1 MIGSVTNRIMENG
14 KSEEIKVGM
23 GATIFM
29 YSDRVAC
36 TIIEVS
42 KSGKSAVIQRDKAKA
57 IGGAYSNEWELSR
70 DENGMKYE
78 IYCRNKVY
86 KNSNGET
93 VKIPVWKV
101 KDSKEKVIIGKR
113 MEYYDYEF

>member
-1 MIGSVTNRIMENG
+1 
-14 KSEEIKVGM
+14 
-23 GATIFM
+23 
-29 YSDRVAC
+29 
-36 TIIEVS
+36 
-42 KSGKSAVIQRDKAKA
+42 
-57 IGGAYSNEWELSR
+57 
-70 DENGMKYE
+70 MKYE